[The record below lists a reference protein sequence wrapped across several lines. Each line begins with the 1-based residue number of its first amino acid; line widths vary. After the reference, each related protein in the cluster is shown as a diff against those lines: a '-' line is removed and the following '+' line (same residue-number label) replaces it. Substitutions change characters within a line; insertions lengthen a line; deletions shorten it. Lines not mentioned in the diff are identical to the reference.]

1 MGDLLIIKG
10 KQFNTI
16 AINVN
21 TIVYIEETKDG
32 CSIYLN
38 DGSGVDCTHSFSEVI
53 GAFHSPYPYD
63 SNKNVFIQKNIVN

>member
-1 MGDLLIIKG
+1 MGDLLIIVSE
-10 KQFNTI
+10 NCNSV

-38 DGSGVDCTHSFSEVI
+38 DGTGVDCTHSFSEVI

-63 SNKNVFIQKNIVN
+63 SKKNVFIQKNTVN

>member
-1 MGDLLIIKG
+1 MGDILIIKG
-10 KQFNTI
+10 KQFNSI

-38 DGSGVDCTHSFSEVI
+38 DGSGVDCNYSFSKVI
-53 GAFHSPYPYD
+53 GAFH
-63 SNKNVFIQKNIVN
+63 